1 MNQIDQRAAEA
12 AADARQMDKFIQS
25 NEFFILK
32 CASSVVHRYVTRS
45 DDEWSIALMAFSQAV
60 GDYSPEK
67 GSFMHFAELVIR
79 RKLIDYLR
87 TQSKHRAEIS
97 VSPSV
102 FDSPQ
107 EDEDEEAAMKTAV
120 SDKIA
125 VIRDDSI
132 QLEIEAINQI
142 FSTYGFSFFDLT
154 SCSPKA
160 EKTKIACA
168 RAVVYII
175 QNPIVLNTIRENK
188 LLPVTLIEKNSKV
201 PRKILER
208 HRKYIIAAAEIMTGD
223 YPCLAGYMRY
233 IREELL
239 K

>member
-125 VIRDDSI
+125 VIREDSI